1 MLIIVAH
8 HYVVNYGLTDMIVSR
23 TALHWNDV
31 FLLLF
36 GWGGKTA
43 INGFIFIT
51 GYFMCT
57 SKITVKK
64 FCKLFFE
71 IEFYKILIYL
81 IFLSFGVQK
90 FSFSGLLKAVI
101 PIYDI
106 GTGFSSCF
114 LIFFCLIPFVNI
126 LIKAMSERQHRI
138 LCIFTIAVFSIL
150 PTLPGFNVTFN
161 YVEWFIILYLI
172 SSYVRLYPIS
182 LFNSTKFWAL
192 AASGCLLLSW
202 ASVVVLAYFST
213 YQYYY
218 FVVDCNKV
226 LALATAFSAFMFF
239 KNVKVRQNKFINT
252 VSSATFGV
260 LLIHANSDAM
270 RQWLWGD
277 LLNNLGYYDNGIWV
291 VAHAVLSVVGV
302 YAVCTAVDLLR
313 IKFLERPFF
322 NKLSNKFTF
331 FR

>member
-106 GTGFSSCF
+106 GIGFTSCF

-126 LIKAMSERQHRI
+126 LIKAMGEKEHRI
-138 LCIFTIAVFSIL
+138 NYN
-150 PTLPGFNVTFN
+150 FNIYF
-161 YVEWFIILYLI
+161 
-172 SSYVRLYPIS
+172 
-182 LFNSTKFWAL
+182 
-192 AASGCLLLSW
+192 
-202 ASVVVLAYFST
+202 FST
-213 YQYYY
+213 
-218 FVVDCNKV
+218 
-226 LALATAFSAFMFF
+226 S
-239 KNVKVRQNKFINT
+239 
-252 VSSATFGV
+252 
-260 LLIHANSDAM
+260 HNS
-270 RQWLWGD
+270 
-277 LLNNLGYYDNGIWV
+277 
-291 VAHAVLSVVGV
+291 
-302 YAVCTAVDLLR
+302 R
-313 IKFLERPFF
+313 I
-322 NKLSNKFTF
+322 
-331 FR
+331 